1 MQVRRI
7 RHQRAA
13 LQDELQI
20 VPRALRVLEP
30 GRPQRRKSR
39 QAHAAARPERAGG
52 EKLAEGP
59 MHGGRDRPVAGLE
72 LPGRARGRELDADA
86 PGQAPERERL
96 RRQRVGLE
104 FVQDLEAMLD
114 CSEMD
119 VGSGQQP
126 TEVGRQISTLGEPE
140 NRFQRVRLTQ
150 PRIVAPVKELE
161 RLDDELDLANPAPP
175 ELDVGRLV
183 APGPDDAVH
192 LRLHRPDG
200 RDDPRVDAETVDG
213 VSSQVLEMGADAGV
227 AGRDA
232 RLDEGLSLPQL
243 GALPVVLAVPVERQD
258 DRAHPPFGPEP

>member
-1 MQVRRI
+1 MIRRPP
-7 RHQRAA
+7 RSTLFPYTTLFRS
-13 LQDELQI
+13 
-20 VPRALRVLEP
+20 RALRVLEP

-119 VGSGQQP
+119 VGS
-126 TEVGRQISTLGEPE
+126 EIGRASCRE
-140 NRFQRVRLTQ
+140 RV
-150 PRIVAPVKELE
+150 
-161 RLDDELDLANPAPP
+161 
-175 ELDVGRLV
+175 
-183 APGPDDAVH
+183 
-192 LRLHRPDG
+192 
-200 RDDPRVDAETVDG
+200 
-213 VSSQVLEMGADAGV
+213 
-227 AGRDA
+227 
-232 RLDEGLSLPQL
+232 
-243 GALPVVLAVPVERQD
+243 
-258 DRAHPPFGPEP
+258 